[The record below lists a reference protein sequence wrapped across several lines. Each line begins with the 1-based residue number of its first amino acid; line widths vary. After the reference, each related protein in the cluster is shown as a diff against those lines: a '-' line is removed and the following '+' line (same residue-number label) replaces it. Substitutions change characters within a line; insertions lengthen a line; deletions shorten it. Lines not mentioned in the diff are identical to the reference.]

1 MCTVSY
7 VLCINFIM
15 TFWVYHME
23 KSIRFPTMQYPFF
36 CLLSLVKCIS
46 IPLNSKIPLR
56 YHFTSKLP
64 LRYHITIYVANDNA
78 MFCLTF
84 DHKICSNTS
93 NVWRKVGPPYFWCF
107 GEWLTTLN
115 QEVNHVQSSV
125 PPVVIP
131 TLQCNTNA
139 VKQQQRTIGPK

>member
-1 MCTVSY
+1 
-7 VLCINFIM
+7 
-15 TFWVYHME
+15 ME

-46 IPLNSKIPLR
+46 VPLNSKLPLR

-84 DHKICSNTS
+84 DHKIRSNTR
-93 NVWRKVGPPYFWCF
+93 NVWRKAGTRESCTIISPTKCCK
-107 GEWLTTLN
+107 TTTTINRPQITVIKRITLIN
-115 QEVNHVQSSV
+115 VHGFLCIFNLSSTV
-125 PPVVIP
+125 YIHIY
-131 TLQCNTNA
+131 L
-139 VKQQQRTIGPK
+139 PKLIYTP

>member
-1 MCTVSY
+1 MVPHYRTINPLCTVLY

-36 CLLSLVKCIS
+36 CLLSLFKYIS
-46 IPLNSKIPLR
+46 IPLNSKLPLR

-64 LRYHITIYVANDNA
+64 LRYHTTIYVANDNA

-84 DHKICSNTS
+84 DHKIRSNTNTS
-93 NVWRKVGPPYFWCF
+93 NVWRKTGTPLLLMY
-107 GEWLTTLN
+107 WLLLIRKWIMY
-115 QEVNHVQSSV
+115 NHQSH
-125 PPVVIP
+125 
-131 TLQCNTNA
+131 L
-139 VKQQQRTIGPK
+139 